1 MMDEMVISNL
11 RKSVINDA
19 KDKSREN
26 SHRESEHACL
36 LDSENDEEEEYTVEE
51 AIDALG
57 FGWFQIRTAGIVG
70 FQVMADAFE
79 IMLISV
85 LSIKLKCEWKLSSWQ
100 QALFTTVVF
109 GGYFLSAPLWGM
121 VADKLGR
128 RTTLYLCSF
137 YIFYFGA
144 LSSFSPNY
152 FWLLF
157 LRGLVGFGLGGA
169 SQGVTILAEFLPS
182 KTRGLCLVFI
192 SVFWVT
198 GVCLQVIISMIVVPT
213 LGWRY
218 LMFFSSLPLLIFML
232 FLKFVPESI
241 LFQQGMGNMTG
252 AMKTLKMIS
261 RLNKRPLPP
270 GRLKISVEIKPKG
283 KITELCKTKSLTTST
298 CILLVLW
305 FFTAFLYYGIVLM
318 STELFSS
325 GNTCASEPEPDLVC
339 FAGCRTLDRKGY
351 LEILVTSLAEYP
363 AEPEPDLVCFAGC
376 RTLDRKGYLEI
387 LVTSLAEYPGT
398 IVTFI
403 IIEWFG
409 RRKTISFEMFV
420 ASIFSC
426 LLFLCT
432 SSNIQMAFIFIV
444 RAMIGGT
451 FQTLYVYTPEVY
463 PTHVR
468 ALSLGVCVSA
478 SRIGAILT
486 PFVAQVLIKRS
497 VVTAISVYASFSI
510 LSCVMSLFLPI
521 ETKGKILQ

>member
-363 AEPEPDLVCFAGC
+363 
-376 RTLDRKGYLEI
+376 
-387 LVTSLAEYPGT
+387 GT

-497 VVTAISVYASFSI
+497 VVTAISVYVSFSI